1 MIERIEG
8 TSAGVTG
15 LRASGELTKD
25 DYTEVLEPA
34 LAAAEAAG
42 EIRLLFVLESFD
54 GLAPGAW
61 KEDVKT
67 GLRAWA
73 REHRSWRR
81 MALVTDVEWV
91 ARSTRAFAWL
101 APGEVKVFALAERDE
116 ASAWVAG

>member
-1 MIERIEG
+1 MIERIEEAP
-8 TSAGVTG
+8 AGGMG
-15 LRASGELTKD
+15 LRATGELTKD

-34 LAAAEAAG
+34 LARAEAGG

-61 KEDVKT
+61 REDGKA
-67 GLRAWA
+67 GIRAWA

-91 ARSTRAFAWL
+91 ARPTRAFAWL
-101 APGEVKVFALAERDE
+101 APGEVKVFPLERRD
-116 ASAWVAG
+116 

>member
-8 TSAGVTG
+8 APAGVTG
-15 LRASGELTKD
+15 LRATGELSKD

-34 LAAAEAAG
+34 LAAAETGG
-42 EIRLLFVLESFD
+42 EIRLLFILECFD

-81 MALVTDVEWV
+81 MALVTDVEWF

-101 APGEVKVFALAERDE
+101 APGEVKVFPLAERDE
-116 ASAWVAG
+116 ARTWVAG

>member
-1 MIERIEG
+1 MIERIEDVPD
-8 TSAGVTG
+8 GVTA

-25 DYTEVLEPA
+25 DYTGGIEPA

-61 KEDVKT
+61 REDVKT

-81 MALVTDVEWV
+81 MALVTDVEWI

-101 APGEVKVFALAERDE
+101 APGEVKVFPLAERDT
-116 ASAWVAG
+116 ATAWVAA